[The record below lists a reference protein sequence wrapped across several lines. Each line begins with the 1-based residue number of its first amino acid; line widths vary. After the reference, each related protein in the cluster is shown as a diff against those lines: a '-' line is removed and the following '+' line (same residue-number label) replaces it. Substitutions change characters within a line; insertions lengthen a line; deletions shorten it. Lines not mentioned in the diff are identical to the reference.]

1 MNFLFSCQASNKF
14 KRWNDYYESMDP
26 KKKDPT
32 KKPEIDVTRSAT
44 VRYLS
49 VYPRKRNETNS
60 ARGRITPAVGA
71 QTMPHSSNQ
80 QRTATADQPIVPT
93 ERYTSRPH
101 EYGPSLNRSGDA
113 GQTNYAWVD

>member
-1 MNFLFSCQASNKF
+1 
-14 KRWNDYYESMDP
+14 MDP
-26 KKKDPT
+26 KKRDPT
-32 KKPEIDVTRSAT
+32 KNPQIDVTRSAA

-60 ARGRITPAVGA
+60 GRGRITPTTGA

-80 QRTATADQPIVPT
+80 QRTPTIADQPSVPT

-101 EYGPSLNRSGDA
+101 EFGPSLNRSGDA
-113 GQTNYAWVD
+113 GHTNYAWVD